1 MSSQL
6 RGNPATQ
13 SPPVLTIPFPGA
25 GLYWVRVESSLVSDF
40 ARAVA
45 GPDSSVDLFGAA
57 MVIARI
63 SGRAVDGHKVA
74 RELDLFAEAVRDYA
88 GEGATDDQLAH
99 AIDHQLFIVQ
109 GFHGNALD
117 YANPENSFLDAV
129 VRRRTG
135 LPITLSLVYMEV
147 AERVGLRCEGIGYP
161 GHFIVRT
168 GNPDSEGDGH
178 AAADLAYS
186 AYIDPFYQGARLDR
200 EELLAGL
207 RGKELGGATPESF
220 LSAVTRR
227 QILQRM
233 LNNLHTLFRERSD
246 AQAWR
251 EAVDLLLQLQPWDTK
266 LIGERGML
274 NYRLG
279 RHEQALTD
287 LEQYA
292 AATGEQDLSAG
303 ARRLLDDLRLRI
315 RPAEEAS

>member
-1 MSSQL
+1 MY
-6 RGNPATQ
+6 PM
-13 SPPVLTIPFPGA
+13 LTIPFPIA
-25 GLYWVRVESSLVSDF
+25 GLYWLRVESSLVSDF

-57 MVIARI
+57 IVIARI
-63 SGRAVDGHKVA
+63 SGRAVDGHKLA
-74 RELDLFAEAVRDYA
+74 RELDLFAEAVRDHA
-88 GEGATDDQLAH
+88 GDGATDDQLAH
-99 AIDHQLFIVQ
+99 AIDYQLFTVQ

-117 YANPENSFLDAV
+117 YANPENSFIDAV
-129 VRRRTG
+129 VTRRTG

-161 GHFIVRT
+161 GHFIVRA
-168 GNPDSEGDGH
+168 GNPEADDDPLPGGH
-178 AAADLAYS
+178 TAYT

-207 RGKELGGATPESF
+207 RGKELGGARPESF
-220 LSAVTRR
+220 LSAITRR

-233 LNNLHTLFRERSD
+233 LNNLHALFRQQSD
-246 AQAWR
+246 ARAWR
-251 EAVDLLLQLQPWDTK
+251 ETVELLLQLQPWDTN

-292 AATGEQDLSAG
+292 AATGEQALSTG

>member
-1 MSSQL
+1 M
-6 RGNPATQ
+6 
-13 SPPVLTIPFPGA
+13 
-25 GLYWVRVESSLVSDF
+25 RVESSLVSDF

-63 SGRAVDGHKVA
+63 SGRTVDPHNVA
-74 RELDLFAEAVRDYA
+74 RELDLFAEAARDYA
-88 GEGATDDQLAH
+88 GEGATEDQLAQ
-99 AIDHQLFIVQ
+99 AIDYQLFTVA

-117 YANPENSFLDAV
+117 YGNPENSFMDAV
-129 VRRRTG
+129 VVRRTG

-147 AERVGLRCEGIGYP
+147 AERVGLRCDGIGYP

-168 GNPDSEGDGH
+168 GNPDNPNNPDGDGPG
-178 AAADLAYS
+178 AGYS

-207 RGKELGGATPESF
+207 RGRDLGGATPESF
-220 LSAVTRR
+220 LSGITRR

-233 LNNLHTLFRERSD
+233 LNNLHALFRQQSD
-246 AQAWR
+246 PRAWR
-251 EAVDLLLQLQPWDTK
+251 ETVELLLELQPWDTN

-292 AATGEQDLSAG
+292 AATGEQALSTG

>member
-1 MSSQL
+1 M
-6 RGNPATQ
+6 
-13 SPPVLTIPFPGA
+13 A
-25 GLYWVRVESSLVSDF
+25 GLYWIRVESSLVSDF
-40 ARAVA
+40 ARAVT

-63 SGRAVDGHKVA
+63 SGRSVDAHQVA

-88 GEGATDDQLAH
+88 GESATDDQLAQ
-99 AIDHQLFIVQ
+99 AIDHQLFTVL

-129 VRRRTG
+129 VLRRTG

-147 AERVGLRCEGIGYP
+147 AERVGLRCDGIGYP

-168 GNPDSEGDGH
+168 GNPDSAEAEGDGLGT
-178 AAADLAYS
+178 AVKAYS

-207 RGKELGGATPESF
+207 RGRDLGGASPESF
-220 LSAVTRR
+220 LSAITRR

-233 LNNLHTLFRERSD
+233 LNNLHALFRQQSD
-246 AQAWR
+246 PRAWR
-251 EAVDLLLQLQPWDTK
+251 ETVELLLELQPWDTN

-292 AATGEQDLSAG
+292 AATGEQALSTG